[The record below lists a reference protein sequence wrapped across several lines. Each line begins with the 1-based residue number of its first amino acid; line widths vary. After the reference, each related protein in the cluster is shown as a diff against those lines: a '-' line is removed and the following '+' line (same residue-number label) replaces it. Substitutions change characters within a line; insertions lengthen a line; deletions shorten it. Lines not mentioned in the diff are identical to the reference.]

1 MDPDL
6 LYPGWQKYE
15 SKALTAKRKY
25 DSILCSLLRN
35 YGIEHEA
42 EVISRAFT
50 DLHCHYQER
59 NDRMDVMKVVIDCFK
74 KLMEDTLLEFIEE
87 FKETKMDVDEL
98 DEALLQKASAY
109 YYVTYSDPYSRYL
122 SFPWTLH
129 KYLANTKM
137 RKTVGKNPPFSPA
150 IMKMDEKIE
159 ECEKDSLLPDYTE
172 TAIWSEYELAC
183 DPIILKRAIRVL
195 ILWAQEE
202 EILQVP
208 GRHKGLMFMHIFT
221 KLFLHVAKLN
231 NYVYMGGSSIDNE
244 KKSFSSAKLCI
255 EFLKFCSSLRFYF
268 PNDIRQVLP
277 FFVYKHTKLGKLA
290 VLAYHKFALSGLFR
304 TLYFDRRIDDDLID
318 MNPFPVNMK
327 IFASLSEKNFNK
339 AKDILKKYSGADEV
353 RLRKH
358 HQTKKVWVS
367 AIGTERSIKELKT
380 ILRKKTEF
388 LNHLFFTGEMPQKK
402 NIAYNVT
409 ENVAKENNNPVCEDE
424 ADEIMI
430 IAVIENAK
438 RKVIETYERTSKK
451 AKC

>member
-1 MDPDL
+1 MDPFL

-15 SKALTAKRKY
+15 VKALTAKRKY

-74 KLMEDTLLEFIEE
+74 KLMDDTQLEFIEE
-87 FKETKMDVDEL
+87 FKECNNIDEL
-98 DEALLQKASAY
+98 DEGLLQKASAY

-129 KYLANTKM
+129 KYLANIKM
-137 RKTVGKNPPFSPA
+137 RKATEKNPFSPA

-159 ECEKDSLLPDYTE
+159 ECEKDGLLPDYKT
-172 TAIWSEYELAC
+172 TGIWSEYELAC
-183 DPIILKRAIRVL
+183 DPTILKRALRVL
-195 ILWAQEE
+195 ILWAREE
-202 EILQVP
+202 EILEVP
-208 GRHKGLMFMHIFT
+208 GHHRGLMFTDTFI

-231 NYVYMGGSSIDNE
+231 NYVYLDGSSVDSE
-244 KKSFSSAKLCI
+244 KKCFSSAKLCI

-327 IFASLSEKNFNK
+327 IFDSCVEAALRK
-339 AKDILKKYSGADEV
+339 AKDILIKYSGADEV

-388 LNHLFFTGEMPQKK
+388 LNHLFTTGEMPKK
-402 NIAYNVT
+402 EDIAPNVT
-409 ENVAKENNNPVCEDE
+409 ENVAKENNNHVPEDE
-424 ADEIMI
+424 TDDIMV
-430 IAVIENAK
+430 IAVIENGK
-438 RKVIETYERTSKK
+438 RKVLEAYESISKK